1 MDTDLVTIKAAF
13 AKLTH
18 SELSALVWAANNFP
32 QVTPGLLRWL
42 EAACNWE
49 LHRRVGVEYELQSP
63 EAVMPPGEA
72 AASINATNAIK
83 AMFGKGAGGVRALLD
98 ALIHVMHGTRED
110 QLIFA
115 SSSTC
120 VATPAITRPAA

>member
-1 MDTDLVTIKAAF
+1 MDTDLVTIKAAL

-42 EAACNWE
+42 KAACSWE
-49 LHRRVGVEYELQSP
+49 LHRRVGVDHELQSP

-72 AASINATNAIK
+72 TASINAADAIK
-83 AMFGKGAGGVRALLD
+83 SMFGKGAGGVRALLD
-98 ALIHVMHGTRED
+98 ALTHVLHGTRQD
-110 QLIFA
+110 QLIST
-115 SSSTC
+115 SSSSC
-120 VATPAITRPAA
+120 IAAPAITRPTA